1 MLPEL
6 ITAHRWTEADK
17 FDPHGRDSFS
27 SAGSF
32 HAIFRFPHQREASLL
47 LELYG
52 HINLRDTRRVYT
64 LTRCTVSLLILML
77 VALQLPGG
85 GSGLNVVVV
94 VNENSTNSVQLGNYY
109 CEQRHVPPQNL
120 LRINWNGGNTR
131 WTKTEF
137 ETHLRSPLLAMLSE
151 RQLTNQIDFVLLSMD
166 IPYRVGHSDS
176 AEFSGTNSTTAALH
190 YGFKPDG
197 LCPTCPAGITSCSL
211 PDGSGSAYA
220 GAEGVFRQTP
230 PISQNSN
237 AWLVMMLTS
246 SNLAQAKVVV
256 DRGVASD
263 SSFPTQKVFLIH
275 YEDDPFRGVRYAQFD
290 DAIFDSRLR
299 AAASVVRS
307 NTYTPSVL
315 GPQAGSQ
322 FGRTSFSLPANLFV
336 PGAMADNLTSF
347 GGMLFEGTGH
357 TGPLHYLN
365 AGATASYGTV
375 IEPCNY
381 LEKFPSPRNYFY
393 QARGFTA
400 AESYYLSVTNPY
412 QGLLLGEPLAA
423 PFALPGE
430 ATWQNLPTGAV
441 LTGATNLTVEFTAAD
456 ATRPVQQVDLFLN
469 GTFLQALTNVA
480 PGEGNR
486 LHVSINGHPVS
497 YTVPN
502 HATLRSVA
510 SNLAARLNTPSYS
523 NVTMVAAAPR
533 GDRVE
538 LRGLNMAARGDQIA
552 LSVSNTVGTATA
564 LTTQISASRESFL
577 ESAALGRRN
586 FMVTNAPTE
595 NSYLQMTVTR
605 TNGEMVTVSV
615 TNAPGSNNTGVLIKQ
630 LVDAINTNAVLKASD
645 GVMVEDFVSY
655 NVWLGRQ
662 GGEFNLLARSP
673 GWPESQIQA
682 QLSGSAN
689 FAILPANDVLLD
701 ENVSD
706 LHPRNHLYLTAGLTE
721 LPLTFTL
728 DTTTLPDGHHE
739 LTVVAYEGSHVRTQ
753 TRVSRF
759 VRVQNT
765 TLAASFDSLV
775 GDTNTALEAALQ
787 FAITANAS
795 DITRIELFS
804 TGGSLGTI
812 LNESAGVFS
821 VPASQLGIG
830 LHPFY
835 CLVTR
840 ADDKSYRTET
850 KWVRVI
856 GNEPPFSLSVAGTAP
871 TLSWPATAGRRY
883 EVLST
888 TNVATGFSVR
898 GAITPTNALGQWSET
913 NNAASQRHY
922 RVRATP

>member
-1 MLPEL
+1 M
-6 ITAHRWTEADK
+6 TRWTV
-17 FDPHGRDSFS
+17 GL
-27 SAGSF
+27 
-32 HAIFRFPHQREASLL
+32 I
-47 LELYG
+47 
-52 HINLRDTRRVYT
+52 
-64 LTRCTVSLLILML
+64 ILML
-77 VALQLPGG
+77 AALQLPGG

-109 CEQRHVPPQNL
+109 CEQRRVPPQNF

-137 ETHLRSPLLAMLSE
+137 ETHLRAPLLTMLTE

-176 AEFSGTNSTTAALH
+176 PEFSGTNSTTSALH

-220 GAEGVFRQTP
+220 GSEGVFRQSP
-230 PISQNSN
+230 PMSQNSN
-237 AWLVMMLTS
+237 TWLVMMLTS
-246 SNLAQAKVVV
+246 SNLAQAKATV

-263 SSFPTQKVFLIH
+263 FSFPTQKVFLIH

-290 DAIFDSRLR
+290 DAIFDSHCR
-299 AAASVVRS
+299 AAASVVRT
-307 NTYTPSVL
+307 NTYTPSLL

-322 FGRTSFSLPANLFV
+322 FGRTSFALPADLFV
-336 PGAMADNLTSF
+336 PGALADNLTSF
-347 GGMLFEGTGH
+347 GGMLFEGSEPRH

-375 IEPCNY
+375 VEPCNY

-400 AESYYLSVTNPY
+400 AECYYLSVTNPY
-412 QGLLLGEPLAA
+412 QGLLVGEPLAA
-423 PFALPGE
+423 PFARPGE
-430 ATWQNLPTGAV
+430 ATWLALPNGAV

-456 ATRPVQQVDLFLN
+456 ASRPVQQVDLFLN
-469 GTFLQALTNVA
+469 GTFARTLTNIA
-480 PGEGNR
+480 PSEGNR
-486 LHVSINGHPVS
+486 LHASINGHSVS

-502 HATLRSVA
+502 NATLQSVA
-510 SNLAARLNTPSYS
+510 SNLAARLNTPSYT
-523 NVTMVAAAPR
+523 NVTKVAAAPR
-533 GDRVE
+533 GDRIE
-538 LRGLNMAARGDQIA
+538 LRGLDMAVRGDQTA

-564 LTTQISASRESFL
+564 LTTQISASRDTFL
-577 ESAALGRRN
+577 ESTALGRRN
-586 FMVTNAPTE
+586 FMITNTPTE

-605 TNGEMVTVSV
+605 TNGEVVSVSV

-630 LVDAINTNAVLKASD
+630 LVDAINTNAVLMTSD

-673 GWPESQIQA
+673 GWPESQVQA
-682 QLSGSAN
+682 RLTGSAN
-689 FAILPANDVLLD
+689 FAILPSNNLPLD

-706 LHPRNHLYLTAGLTE
+706 LQPRNHLYLTAGLTE
-721 LPLTFTL
+721 LPLPFTL

-765 TLAASFDSLV
+765 SLAATFASLM
-775 GDTNTALEAALQ
+775 GDTNTALEATLQ
-787 FAITANAS
+787 FAVAANTS
-795 DITRIELFS
+795 DIARIELFS
-804 TGGSLGTI
+804 TGGALGTI
-812 LNESAGVFS
+812 LNESAGVFA
-821 VPASQLGIG
+821 VAASQLGIG

-835 CLVTR
+835 CMVTR

-850 KWVRVI
+850 KWIRII
-856 GNEPPFSLSVAGTAP
+856 GDEPPFSMAVAGAAP

-888 TNVATGFSVR
+888 TNVATGFSLRDAV
-898 GAITPTNALGQWSET
+898 TPTNVLGQWSET
-913 NNAASQRHY
+913 NNAAPQRHY